1 MPQPSSGLVFN
12 RRNWPSF
19 RPALTPGYIERI
31 HELQRAFDPPVHF
44 GEIPGFE
51 KRARSLGQASKMPNL
66 LDRYERLDADIDA
79 LEKAARAASG
89 AWRSNR

>member
-1 MPQPSSGLVFN
+1 
-12 RRNWPSF
+12 
-19 RPALTPGYIERI
+19 LTPGYIERI